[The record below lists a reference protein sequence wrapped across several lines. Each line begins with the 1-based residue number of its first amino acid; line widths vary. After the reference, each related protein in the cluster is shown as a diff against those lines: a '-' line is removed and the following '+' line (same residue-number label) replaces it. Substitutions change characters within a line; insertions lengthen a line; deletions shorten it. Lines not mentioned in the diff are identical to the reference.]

1 MPSKQLHSEV
11 LAGASETVKHQGPE
25 GRHDLQK
32 HLPRGLTS
40 LLDSGKNKASSAAG
54 PAGPAAAAAAA
65 AAAGGA
71 ASLQNASLATPKHPA
86 TERRNNL
93 QKHAAPRLDVP
104 LDSGKNKATS
114 TARPAAAAA
123 AGAAGANA
131 ARFQNAFATPE
142 RPPKT
147 CCPEAPRPNIA
158 FWTDKKL

>member
-40 LLDSGKNKASSAAG
+40 LLDSGKNKASSAA
-54 PAGPAAAAAAA
+54 PAAAAAAAA

-86 TERRNNL
+86 TERRNDL

-104 LDSGKNKATS
+104 SGL
-114 TARPAAAAA
+114 
-123 AGAAGANA
+123 
-131 ARFQNAFATPE
+131 
-142 RPPKT
+142 
-147 CCPEAPRPNIA
+147 
-158 FWTDKKL
+158 W

>member
-11 LAGASETVKHQGPE
+11 LAGASETAKHQGPE
-25 GRHDLQK
+25 GRNDLQK

-71 ASLQNASLATPKHPA
+71 ASLQNTSLATPKHPA
-86 TERRNNL
+86 TERRNDL

-104 LDSGKNKATS
+104 SGPS
-114 TARPAAAAA
+114 TAGPA
-123 AGAAGANA
+123 AAGANA
-131 ARFQNAFATPE
+131 ARLQNAFAIPE

-147 CCPEAPRPNIA
+147 GCPEAPLPNIA
-158 FWTDKKL
+158 F